1 MAFSNRMRGTEMFS
15 KYVWSLYIWKHSTS
29 KVSPRKYSFLNEMSC
44 VHTLTRFV
52 WGLYIW
58 KYSRRKRNKAL
69 QTNGRV
75 KNRWSRRT
83 GSEVYADPPTWNFRV
98 QACDSNYIT
107 LKQIQIIDTLVAK
120 FRKAHNATPR
130 HDTFKTPGHILWK
143 HLCAPHSI
151 GESHAMTTPS
161 ICCFFICTNPNQTSI
176 LGSGGNL
183 QLPRA
188 KKKLIE
194 LSFKS
199 CRAWWH
205 GPAP

>member
-52 WGLYIW
+52 WGLYMW
-58 KYSRRKRNKAL
+58 KYRRRKRNKAL

-130 HDTFKTPGHILWK
+130 HDTFKTPGQASPNPSNFGDTWK
-143 HLCAPHSI
+143 YLCSSVASSWSL
-151 GESHAMTTPS
+151 ESSMCQLMDTPS
-161 ICCFFICTNPNQTSI
+161 WSSLWQGICF
-176 LGSGGNL
+176 
-183 QLPRA
+183 RA
-188 KKKLIE
+188 
-194 LSFKS
+194 
-199 CRAWWH
+199 
-205 GPAP
+205 